1 MASLDDAI
9 EQAAMRVAEN
19 YEGLEPSV
27 FPVVFDKEEVEDLI
41 EGFDAGGDRITV
53 SAVAGTMDME
63 MLDPDLNADPEEL
76 VTKFFEYLE
85 QEISQDPEIGRKLQT
100 VYAQQLYEYTTRLS
114 EGQEEIL
121 DRIEIYGKDRHEK
134 GYDVFQTVD
143 DRFELQL
150 AGEHPRQRFDLP
162 FYGREEEISEVV
174 DFVESSSDML
184 VVHGPAGIGKTRL
197 VVQAAFQLQAT
208 HPDWTVYTANVH
220 ADLDTGLSE
229 IDFDEEDGVVLFVD
243 DARDSDQLDRLF
255 DIASLRRDQVKL
267 VFTERS
273 LFASALET
281 AANRVALDP
290 MMLQLPP
297 LDSDLMSNLIRDAYG
312 IQKPQVMEWIIA
324 VSEGKPLISHLL
336 ADQLISDGASDQS
349 PVAAEDSVLERVF
362 DDVVRDIQR
371 AAEQQ
376 GIGDPRL
383 Y

>member
-1 MASLDDAI
+1 MSFETPSGARFLLSSAMGYVRGKYQRMAFLDDAI

-53 SAVAGTMDME
+53 SAVAGTMDTE

-76 VTKFFEYLE
+76 VAKFFEYLE

-100 VYAQQLYEYTTRLS
+100 VYAQQLYEYATRLS

-121 DRIEIYGKDRHEK
+121 DRIEVYGKDRHEK

-184 VVHGPAGIGKTRL
+184 VVHGSAGIGKTRL

-255 DIASLRRDQVKL
+255 DIASRRRDQVKL

-297 LDSDLMSNLIRDAYG
+297 LDSDLMSNLITDAYG
-312 IQKPQVMEWIIA
+312 IQKPQVVEWIIA
-324 VSEGKPLISHLL
+324 VSEGS
-336 ADQLISDGASDQS
+336 
-349 PVAAEDSVLERVF
+349 R
-362 DDVVRDIQR
+362 
-371 AAEQQ
+371 
-376 GIGDPRL
+376 
-383 Y
+383 